1 MLVFIFYAVV
11 KIKIYKQ
18 VEIDEYQNYEKAV
31 GALTE
36 AFKCLTKSKIEDN
49 EEKENKLTSLK
60 TKIALVKKFVST
72 RRYLYIYYA
81 KFKKI
86 FIFYNI
92 FVAQINKYSNFLF

>member
-1 MLVFIFYAVV
+1 MIVSNIE
-11 KIKIYKQ
+11 IYKQ

-72 RRYLYIYYA
+72 RRYLYIFYA
-81 KFKKI
+81 KFKKLFI
-86 FIFYNI
+86 FIICNI
-92 FVAQINKYSNFLF
+92 SESQINKFF

>member
-1 MLVFIFYAVV
+1 M
-11 KIKIYKQ
+11 
-18 VEIDEYQNYEKAV
+18 EIDEYQNYEKAV

-36 AFKCLTKSKIEDN
+36 AFKCLTKSKIEDS

-81 KFKKI
+81 KFK
-86 FIFYNI
+86 
-92 FVAQINKYSNFLF
+92 NFLFFIIFL

>member
-1 MLVFIFYAVV
+1 MLFCVFHLFVTLLTFLFFF
-11 KIKIYKQ
+11 KRFKIYKQ

-36 AFKCLTKSKIEDN
+36 AFKCLSKSKIEDN

-72 RRYLYIYYA
+72 RR
-81 KFKKI
+81 
-86 FIFYNI
+86 
-92 FVAQINKYSNFLF
+92 